1 MTRQKFLQEVI
12 LRLTLPDFINID
24 AKHIVDN
31 WKLPYDPQV
40 VVNVIA
46 RINLDVIT
54 KSTELDKFAKDKE
67 LDIDPAILYFNEK
80 SYKDRINKKFGL

>member
-24 AKHIVDN
+24 AKHIVGN
-31 WKLPYDPQV
+31 WKLPYDPQAAFG
-40 VVNVIA
+40 VIA

-54 KSTELDKFAKDKE
+54 KSTELDKFVKDKE
-67 LDIDPAILYFNEK
+67 LDIDAAVLYFYEK
-80 SYKDRINKKFGL
+80 SYKDRINKKFG